1 MVEDLLSPTLP
12 LDVKRLVS
20 ERSEGNPLYAE
31 EIVRMLIDRGV
42 LRATE
47 ASRWELAQPLAEVEV
62 PRSIHALI
70 AARLDTLPAAEK
82 RVLQDAAVAGRIF
95 WLGAAAQLSERPA
108 DEVRDALGRLRVK
121 EIVTPREPSTF
132 SGDLEFAFRHVLI
145 RDVAYESL
153 PKLLRAKKHVDV
165 ARWAE
170 ERAGDRSEELAE
182 VVGAHYLQA
191 IEYREELGEPTD
203 RQLDG
208 AGATW
213 AWEAGRRAS
222 SLLQQEAALRW
233 FTAALRLADRSGT
246 DEERLAGI
254 LEAVAISM
262 DGLLPFE
269 QVAVA
274 YRSALDRYL
283 ALDMDSDAGR
293 MEAALGD
300 VAFKG
305 GDHAKARLWLERG
318 IARLEPHGDGP
329 ALARALEILGNY
341 HRRRGEMRE
350 AEPLLRRSAEMASR
364 AGMPVVEGHAA
375 ISLAIVLLH
384 HGQVKEGIATIERAF
399 EIAMGA
405 GDLELQV
412 RTSNALASCLMDYAP
427 DYERGRRVLMAG
439 IELSQRSGRR
449 DFESWLWSNVA
460 NYAFDQGRIDEI
472 ERAGRMCLEVGAA
485 LSQPYGTAAGN
496 LSLGQA
502 AFLRGELD
510 TAQRHADAAVEAM
523 DPHEE
528 VQAAP
533 YQLLLHGWIARARG
547 DEEAALQRFLDA
559 LEIVGDRSMLGMA
572 DELLSETIRT
582 LVRMGRRDEIAPYLE
597 GLRIVA
603 QDRPNAE
610 GQQWWAEGIV
620 ATDPAEREAR
630 LSAAV
635 ERFHWLTRRLDEAR
649 CLLDLAD
656 SGVDTSTNVERARAV
671 FAECGAEVYLREID
685 ART

>member
-1 MVEDLLSPTLP
+1 
-12 LDVKRLVS
+12 
-20 ERSEGNPLYAE
+20 
-31 EIVRMLIDRGV
+31 
-42 LRATE
+42 
-47 ASRWELAQPLAEVEV
+47 
-62 PRSIHALI
+62 
-70 AARLDTLPAAEK
+70 
-82 RVLQDAAVAGRIF
+82 
-95 WLGAAAQLSERPA
+95 
-108 DEVRDALGRLRVK
+108 
-121 EIVTPREPSTF
+121 
-132 SGDLEFAFRHVLI
+132 
-145 RDVAYESL
+145 
-153 PKLLRAKKHVDV
+153 
-165 ARWAE
+165 
-170 ERAGDRSEELAE
+170 
-182 VVGAHYLQA
+182 
-191 IEYREELGEPTD
+191 
-203 RQLDG
+203 
-208 AGATW
+208 
-213 AWEAGRRAS
+213 
-222 SLLQQEAALRW
+222 
-233 FTAALRLADRSGT
+233 
-246 DEERLAGI
+246 
-254 LEAVAISM
+254 
-262 DGLLPFE
+262 
-269 QVAVA
+269 
-274 YRSALDRYL
+274 
-283 ALDMDSDAGR
+283 
-293 MEAALGD
+293 
-300 VAFKG
+300 
-305 GDHAKARLWLERG
+305 
-318 IARLEPHGDGP
+318 
-329 ALARALEILGNY
+329 
-341 HRRRGEMRE
+341 MRE

-656 SGVDTSTNVERARAV
+656 SGADTNTNVQRARAV